1 MGIVFKKTDWYE
13 IHMESKNKY
22 LKYVLL
28 IFNISMIFWLSGC
41 QTLPSL
47 KDRPVE
53 THISANNPSKLSYI
67 NAPLLAQH
75 PNLSGIYPLD
85 DGGEALV
92 ARRALIHAAE
102 NSLDVQY
109 YIWNN
114 DTSGQL
120 LFRELVKAAH
130 RGVRVRLLLDDN
142 NTKGMDPILQAL
154 DNEPNIEIRLFN
166 PFTNRHFRYLG
177 YITDFSRLNR
187 RMHNKS
193 ITADNQVTILGGR
206 NVGDEYFDIG
216 KGVLFVDLDVLAIGP
231 IVNQVSNNFDLYWNS
246 NSAYP
251 LNKIIHRRR
260 NKLNA
265 DMPIFKHKTYN
276 SLRAE
281 RYDNFY
287 SRNNFESKLTDGSLD
302 YQWVNLTL
310 VSDDPVKALPAN
322 NKPKYNTDTALQVEP
337 DNKQKT
343 VLKYKKASLTLNQLA
358 ASVIEPKKDLLIITP
373 YFVPTKIGLKY
384 LLNLRRQG
392 VHIRI
397 LTNSLSATDVP
408 IVHSGYVNYR
418 TPLLKSGVEIFELK
432 NQGYV
437 RSTKDHRLS
446 GGSLSS
452 LHAKT
457 FTIDSNQ
464 LYIGSLNFDPR
475 SSQLNTEM
483 GVVIKSPEM
492 AQYMN
497 KAINDALPYVSYQVR
512 LTDDG
517 KLEWLKTI
525 NQNQTTIYHHEPDT
539 TKWQRLWVKIL
550 SIFPIEGLL

>member
-1 MGIVFKKTDWYE
+1 M
-13 IHMESKNKY
+13 KNKKVFF
-22 LKYVLL
+22 KYVLL
-28 IFNISMIFWLSGC
+28 ILNISMIVWLCGC

-47 KDRPVE
+47 KNLPIE
-53 THISANNPSKLSYI
+53 THILANNSSKLGYI

-120 LFRELVKAAH
+120 LFHELVKAAD

-166 PFTNRHFRYLG
+166 PFINRHFRYLG
-177 YITDFSRLNR
+177 YLTDFSRLNR

-251 LNKIIHRRR
+251 LNKIIQRRR
-260 NKLNA
+260 NKLKA
-265 DMPIFKHKTYN
+265 DMPIYKHKTYD

-322 NKPKYNTDTALQVEP
+322 NKLKYNTDTALQVKP
-337 DNKQKT
+337 DNKPKT
-343 VLKYKKASLTLNQLA
+343 VIKYKKASLTLNQLA

-373 YFVPTKIGLKY
+373 YFVPTKIGLEY
-384 LLNLRRQG
+384 LLNLRQQG

-408 IVHSGYVNYR
+408 IVHSGYVKYR

-437 RSTKDHRLS
+437 RSAKDHRLS

-457 FTIDSNQ
+457 FTIDSEQ

-475 SSQLNTEM
+475 SSRLNTEM

-497 KAINDALPYVSYQVR
+497 KAVNDALPYASYQVR

-517 KLEWLKTI
+517 KLEWLKTN

-550 SIFPIEGLL
+550 SIFPLEGML

>member
-1 MGIVFKKTDWYE
+1 MPLQKTDWYE
-13 IHMESKNKY
+13 IYMKSKKFF

-28 IFNISMIFWLSGC
+28 ILNISIIVWLSGC

-47 KDRPVE
+47 KNRTVE

-67 NAPLLAQH
+67 NAPLIAQH

-109 YIWNN
+109 YIWHN

-120 LFRELVKAAH
+120 LFHELVKAAH
-130 RGVRVRLLLDDN
+130 RGVHVRLLLDDN
-142 NTKGMDPILQAL
+142 NTRGMDPILHVI
-154 DNEPNIEIRLFN
+154 DKEPNIEIRLFN
-166 PFTNRHFRYLG
+166 PFADRHLRFLG
-177 YITDFSRLNR
+177 YLTDFSRLNR

-337 DNKQKT
+337 DNKPKT

-373 YFVPTKIGLKY
+373 YFVPTKIGLEY